1 MQRMESESVV
11 FSDRSNQIIMAQNIL
26 QQVKNNFFDIR
37 KKEWPDVLM
46 MSLYFFLVIAVFWV
60 LKPMKRG
67 ILVNLY
73 QEAPLMIWGISFA
86 GAEVEQLA
94 KVANMLT
101 VYLFVIAFTLLSR
114 KLPRQQMNVVLCSF
128 FAGLFILFSF
138 FVSEPNEA
146 TAWSFYILGDIF
158 NSAMVTFFWAY
169 TNDLFS
175 SDQAKRTYGVVGLG
189 GIIGGI
195 VGSSIVVGLVSQVGR
210 PSLLIGSI
218 VPLVVMTG
226 IGYWVH
232 NRTGKKGTKS
242 SNPCAEGK
250 RCSALFEGA
259 EIVFKSKYLLTIVGI
274 LGLYEMVSNIV
285 DFQLSAIIATEI
297 AGDVEKDAYFGFVG
311 QITSILSLVVQLFFT
326 SFVMKRF
333 GVGVALLFLPVAITF
348 GAMGFL
354 IVPGLLFVTIMSASD
369 NSLNYSIN
377 QSAKE
382 TLYTP
387 LDQDA
392 KYKAKAFIDMFVQ
405 RFAKV
410 LAVILNL
417 VVAAMVGLGQ
427 VHWLSLATL
436 VILVFWILLVRYAG
450 REFEKRAEP
459 EEIPGNTQ

>member
-1 MQRMESESVV
+1 MEPESAA
-11 FSDRSNQIIMAQNIL
+11 FNGKNNQIIMAQKIL
-26 QQVKNNFFDIR
+26 QQLKDNFFDIR

-73 QEAPLMIWGISFA
+73 QEAPLMVWGISFA

-94 KVANMLT
+94 KVGNMLV

-114 KLPRQQMNVVLCSF
+114 KLPRQQLNLVLCSF
-128 FAGLFILFSF
+128 FAGLFLLFSF
-138 FVSEPNEA
+138 LVRDPGEA

-195 VGSSIVVGLVSQVGR
+195 VGSSIVVGFVSQVGR

-226 IGYWVH
+226 IGYWV
-232 NRTGKKGTKS
+232 NTRTGKKETKS
-242 SNPCAEGK
+242 SKPCAEGK
-250 RCSALFEGA
+250 RCSAMFEGA

-285 DFQLSAIIATEI
+285 DFQLSAIIASEI

-311 QITSILSLVVQLFFT
+311 QVTSILSLIVQLFFT

-333 GVGVALLFLPVAITF
+333 GVGIALLFLPVVITA
-348 GAMGFL
+348 GSIGFFIL
-354 IVPGLLFVTIMSASD
+354 PGLAFVTVMSVGD

-387 LDQDA
+387 LSRNM
-392 KYKAKAFIDMFVQ
+392 KYKAKAFIDMFIQ

-410 LAVILNL
+410 LAVVLNL
-417 VVAAMVGLGQ
+417 VFAAYIGLEQ
-427 VHWLSLATL
+427 VEWLSAASLL
-436 VILVFWILLVRYAG
+436 LLGFWIWLIIYVGKSFRDKSKSSTVA
-450 REFEKRAEP
+450 
-459 EEIPGNTQ
+459 

>member
-1 MQRMESESVV
+1 
-11 FSDRSNQIIMAQNIL
+11 MADNFL
-26 QQVKNNFFDIR
+26 QQVKSNFFDIR

-46 MSLYFFLVIAVFWV
+46 MALYFFLVIAVFWV

-73 QEAPLMIWGISFA
+73 QDAPLMIWGITFA

-94 KVANMLT
+94 KVANMFV
-101 VYLFVIAFTLLSR
+101 VYLFVIAFTYLSR
-114 KLPRQQMNVVLCSF
+114 KLPRQQLNLVLCSF
-128 FAGLFILFSF
+128 FAGLFLIFSF
-138 FVSEPNEA
+138 LVRDPGEP

-195 VGSSIVVGLVSQVGR
+195 VGSSVVVGLVSQVGR
-210 PSLLIGSI
+210 PSLLIASI
-218 VPLVVMTG
+218 VPLVIMTG

-232 NRTGKKGTKS
+232 NRTGDTNTQSNKVCAKGR
-242 SNPCAEGK
+242 
-250 RCSALFEGA
+250 RCSAMFEGA

-285 DFQLSAIIATEI
+285 DFQLSAIIASEI

-311 QITSILSLVVQLFFT
+311 QVTSILSLIVQLFFT
-326 SFVMKRF
+326 SFIMKRF

-348 GAMGFL
+348 GAIGFL

-387 LDQDA
+387 LSQDA

-410 LAVILNL
+410 LAVVLNL
-417 VVAAMVGLGQ
+417 VVAAAIGLGQ

-436 VILVFWILLVRYAG
+436 TILVFWIMLVRYAG
-450 REFEKRAEP
+450 KEFKKRADEA
-459 EEIPGNTQ
+459 EVAQA

>member
-1 MQRMESESVV
+1 
-11 FSDRSNQIIMAQNIL
+11 MAVKIL
-26 QQVKNNFFDIR
+26 QQIKSNFFDIR

-73 QEAPLMIWGISFA
+73 QEVPLMVWGMTFA

-94 KVANMLT
+94 KVGNMLV

-114 KLPRQQMNVVLCSF
+114 KLPRQHMNLVLCTF

-138 FVSEPNEA
+138 LVRDPGEA

-175 SDQAKRTYGVVGLG
+175 SDQAKRTYGIVGLG

-210 PSLLIGSI
+210 PSLLIASI
-218 VPLVVMTG
+218 VPLIIMTG

-232 NRTGKKGTKS
+232 NRTGKQDTRS
-242 SNPCAEGK
+242 DSACAPGK
-250 RCSALFEGA
+250 RCNALFEGA

-285 DFQLSAIIATEI
+285 DFQLSAIIASEI

-311 QITSILSLVVQLFFT
+311 QITSILSLIVQLFFT

-387 LDQDA
+387 LSQDA

-410 LAVILNL
+410 LAVVLNL

-436 VILVFWILLVRYAG
+436 IILIFWILLVRYAG
-450 REFEKRAEP
+450 KEFEKRADRGDMPQE
-459 EEIPGNTQ
+459 T

>member
-1 MQRMESESVV
+1 MEPESAA
-11 FSDRSNQIIMAQNIL
+11 FNGKNNQIIMAQKIL
-26 QQVKNNFFDIR
+26 QQLKDNFFDIR

-73 QEAPLMIWGISFA
+73 QEAPLMVWGISFA

-94 KVANMLT
+94 KVGNMLV

-114 KLPRQQMNVVLCSF
+114 KLPRQQLNLVLCSF
-128 FAGLFILFSF
+128 FAGLFLLFSF
-138 FVSEPNEA
+138 LVRDPGEA

-195 VGSSIVVGLVSQVGR
+195 VGSSIVVGFVSQVGR

-226 IGYWVH
+226 IGYWV
-232 NRTGKKGTKS
+232 NTRTGKKETKS
-242 SNPCAEGK
+242 SKPCAEGK
-250 RCSALFEGA
+250 RCSAMFEGA

-285 DFQLSAIIATEI
+285 DFQLSAIIASEI

-311 QITSILSLVVQLFFT
+311 QVTSILSLIVQLFFT

-333 GVGVALLFLPVAITF
+333 GVGVALLFLPIAITF

-354 IVPGLLFVTIMSASD
+354 IVPGLLFATIMSTSD

-387 LDQDA
+387 LSQDA

-410 LAVILNL
+410 LAVVLNL

-459 EEIPGNTQ
+459 EGIPANTQ